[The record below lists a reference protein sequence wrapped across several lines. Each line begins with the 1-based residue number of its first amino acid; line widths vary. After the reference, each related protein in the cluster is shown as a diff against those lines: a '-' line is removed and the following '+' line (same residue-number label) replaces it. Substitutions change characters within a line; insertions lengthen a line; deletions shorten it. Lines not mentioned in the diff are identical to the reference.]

1 MVKYTKA
8 FKIKVVERY
17 LTGRD
22 GYQIMA
28 EEFGIRPERVREWSH
43 LYERWGETIFDPSYT
58 THSPAFKLEVL
69 NDMATNGLSYIEAA
83 VKYRISSPGM
93 ISNWRS
99 TYEREGTAGLVA
111 RPKGRAPM
119 ARRKKK
125 DFEEMTE
132 VEKLKERVEYLEME
146 NGCAKKIESLG
157 SRRECATNRIKAQ
170 VIDELRA
177 VYPVPGLLR
186 VLEMARSVYYYWR
199 TRLTGED
206 KYAEVKS
213 AIHTLFHEH
222 EGRCGYRRIH
232 ALLERQG
239 FWHDPKTVRRLM
251 NELGLKCL
259 VRMKRYRSYKGRV
272 GEVAPNLLQRDFKA
286 TGLNQ
291 KWVTDVTEFHLLGE
305 KLYLSPM
312 MDLGNRE
319 IIAYTLSDRPT
330 YRFVGEML
338 DQAIAKLDGEA
349 RPILHS
355 DQGWHYQYRAFTG
368 TLHEHGITQSM
379 SRKGNCLDNAAIESF
394 FAVLKSEL
402 LYLKEFDDMDHFKYE
417 LGRYIEY
424 YNHRRIKRQ
433 LKNLSPV
440 EYRTQVLKVA

>member
-1 MVKYTKA
+1 
-8 FKIKVVERY
+8 
-17 LTGRD
+17 
-22 GYQIMA
+22 
-28 EEFGIRPERVREWSH
+28 
-43 LYERWGETIFDPSYT
+43 
-58 THSPAFKLEVL
+58 
-69 NDMATNGLSYIEAA
+69 
-83 VKYRISSPGM
+83 
-93 ISNWRS
+93 
-99 TYEREGTAGLVA
+99 
-111 RPKGRAPM
+111 
-119 ARRKKK
+119 
-125 DFEEMTE
+125 
-132 VEKLKERVEYLEME
+132 
-146 NGCAKKIESLG
+146 
-157 SRRECATNRIKAQ
+157 
-170 VIDELRA
+170 
-177 VYPVPGLLR
+177 
-186 VLEMARSVYYYWR
+186 MARSVYYYWR

-206 KYAEVKS
+206 KYAEVKT
-213 AIHTLFHEH
+213 AIHALFHEH

-239 FWHDPKTVRRLM
+239 FRHDPKTVRRLM

-272 GEVAPNLLQRDFKA
+272 GKVAPNLLQRDFKA

-291 KWVTDVTEFHLLGE
+291 KWVTDVTEFHLFGE

-338 DQAIAKLDGEA
+338 DQAIRKLDGEA
-349 RPILHS
+349 RPILYS

-402 LYLKEFDDMDHFKYE
+402 LYLKEFDDMDHFKCE
-417 LGRYIEY
+417 LERYIEY
-424 YNHRRIKRQ
+424 YNHRRIKRR